1 MTIVDVLE
9 QNSRSYGD
17 EICLVEINPEVKEVR
32 RVTWKEYELMEP
44 NPLTHY
50 RREISWGVFDEKAN
64 RFANLLLERGIK
76 KGDKVAILL
85 MNCLEYT
92 ISFYC
97 IAVFL
102 SGQEEITDPTKVSI
116 IFQLTSCHSA
126 GA

>member
-76 KGDKVAILL
+76 RETKSQS
-85 MNCLEYT
+85 CL
-92 ISFYC
+92 
-97 IAVFL
+97 
-102 SGQEEITDPTKVSI
+102 
-116 IFQLTSCHSA
+116 
-126 GA
+126 

>member
-64 RFANLLLERGIK
+64 RF
-76 KGDKVAILL
+76 
-85 MNCLEYT
+85 CQ
-92 ISFYC
+92 F
-97 IAVFL
+97 AVGEGNQEGRQSRNPAYEL
-102 SGQEEITDPTKVSI
+102 SGMASDLFWYIKDRGAGGSI
-116 IFQLTSCHSA
+116 KFPVRT
-126 GA
+126 G

>member
-64 RFANLLLERGIK
+64 RFANLLLERESRRETK
-76 KGDKVAILL
+76 SQS
-85 MNCLEYT
+85 CL
-92 ISFYC
+92 
-97 IAVFL
+97 
-102 SGQEEITDPTKVSI
+102 
-116 IFQLTSCHSA
+116 
-126 GA
+126 